1 MVEALVQQLGWRVV
15 VVQRDLLKKRD
26 LTSEA
31 RGRKG
36 RGARGAGAWSYLDGS
51 E

>member
-31 RGRKG
+31 SGQEREGG
-36 RGARGAGAWSYLDGS
+36 
-51 E
+51 